1 MAFMDDGFNPDD
13 FVSACDLDSAPTG
26 QAASGRAAGAAQ
38 AGQAQ
43 DRAPSR
49 FLTFQPPFAWDAVAR
64 QPYKAEGAGFA
75 GVDRHVLFGPGDST
89 TFHVRYF
96 ELAPGGYSSLE
107 KHQHAHAVICARGRG
122 LAVVGTEV
130 RPMNLMDAV
139 YVSPMTPHQFIN
151 ESDEPFGFFCIVDAD
166 RDRPQPVSREELA
179 ELQANPDVA
188 RAIRLK

>member
-1 MAFMDDGFNPDD
+1 MTPENDEFNPDD
-13 FVSACDLDSAPTG
+13 FVSACDLEAAPAGQAGSGPAAAAAPAG
-26 QAASGRAAGAAQ
+26 QAA
-38 AGQAQ
+38 

-49 FLTFQPPFAWDAVAR
+49 FLTFQPPFSWDAVAR
-64 QPYKAEGAGFA
+64 QPYKVEGAGFA

-89 TFHVRYF
+89 AFHVRYF

-107 KHQHAHAVICARGRG
+107 KHRHAHAVICARGCG

-130 RPMNLMDAV
+130 RPMNPMDAV

-151 ESDEPFGFFCIVDAD
+151 ESEEPFGFFCIVDAD

-179 ELQANPDVA
+179 ALRANPAVA